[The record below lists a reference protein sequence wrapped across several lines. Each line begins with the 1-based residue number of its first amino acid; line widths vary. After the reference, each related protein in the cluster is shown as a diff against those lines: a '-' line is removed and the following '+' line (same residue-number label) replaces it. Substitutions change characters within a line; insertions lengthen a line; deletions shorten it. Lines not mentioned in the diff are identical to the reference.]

1 MRAYKFRIYP
11 SKKQE
16 ELLNKHLW
24 LAKNLWNELLEE
36 CKQMYKDFGYFPT
49 KNTLQLMV
57 KRYGL
62 YSQTQQEIAH
72 RVHNAVMRVFKLRK
86 KSIKCGFPRF
96 KSIPTAV

>member
-24 LAKNLWNELLEE
+24 LAKNLWNELLEH
-36 CKQMYKDFGYFPT
+36 CKQTYEDFGYFPT

-57 KRYGL
+57 KDYGL
-62 YSQTQQEIAH
+62 YSQTQQ
-72 RVHNAVMRVFKLRK
+72 
-86 KSIKCGFPRF
+86 
-96 KSIPTAV
+96 

>member
-24 LAKNLWNELLEE
+24 LAKNLWNELLEL
-36 CKQMYKDFGYFPT
+36 CKQMYEDFGYFLT

-57 KRYGL
+57 KNYGL
-62 YSQTQQEIAH
+62 YSQTQQEIAR
-72 RVHNAVMRVFKLRK
+72 RVHSSIMRFFKLRRK
-86 KSIKCGFPRF
+86 E
-96 KSIPTAV
+96 